1 MAAAFLAAPIASADI
16 TEEQVFT
23 YDLDDGGR
31 VSIENVN
38 GNVTVT
44 GGSGDEVEIVA
55 VKKGKNQEYLDEI
68 KIIVEGGTL
77 SREDPADEVETPRAK
92 RKRASIPGTGRPK
105 SPGSES
111 PGSEPA

>member
-1 MAAAFLAAPIASADI
+1 MGTAD
-16 TEEQVFT
+16 TLG
-23 YDLDDGGR
+23 LDSLLG
-31 VSIENVN
+31 
-38 GNVTVT
+38 
-44 GGSGDEVEIVA
+44 
-55 VKKGKNQEYLDEI
+55 
-68 KIIVEGGTL
+68 L